1 MKLISAVLL
10 AGVMASA
17 QNVSHKVV
25 LLDGYH
31 NQETKQPMH
40 YRWEGT
46 DNGGFSIL
54 GEMLKGMGAELKTT
68 ETTTTPQ
75 TLTNVD
81 CLIIVDPDTPA
92 ESDHPNYMGREE
104 IEAIVPWVEKGGR
117 LLLLGN
123 DKGNAEFE
131 HFNQLAER
139 FGIHFV
145 EATLGKTSGKA
156 ILKLEGK
163 GPIFANGNR
172 FYGVDIAPLQVTR
185 KSSAE
190 VLLEYQNTPA
200 MVLVHQGRGLVFA
213 LGDPWIYN
221 EYIHREDNEAIARNL
236 FLMLLGR

>member
-1 MKLISAVLL
+1 MKFISTVLL

-17 QNVSHKVV
+17 QELSHKIV
-25 LLDGYH
+25 LLDSYH
-31 NQETKQPMH
+31 NKETKQPNH

-54 GEMLKGMGAELKTT
+54 GELLKGMGAELKTT
-68 ETTTTPQ
+68 ETAITSQ
-75 TLTNVD
+75 TLDNVA

-92 ESDHPNYMGREE
+92 ESDHPNYIDSEE
-104 IEAIVPWVEKGGR
+104 IKAIVPWVEKGGR

-131 HFNQLAER
+131 HFNQLANR

-145 EATLGKTSGKA
+145 EGTAGKTSGKA

-163 GPIFANGNR
+163 RSIFANGSR
-172 FYGVDIAPLQVTR
+172 FYGVDVAPLQVTR
-185 KSSAE
+185 KNGTE
-190 VLLEYQNTPA
+190 VLLNYQNTPV
-200 MVLVHQGRGLVFA
+200 MVLVHQERGLVFA

-236 FLMLLGR
+236 FLMLLR